1 MRGDRSHECQ
11 VRYNSAT
18 GQREDRTALSLI
30 PLERAGMIE
39 YESQPVNPVRYYS
52 VKISEKGIAF
62 PDEYDALQK
71 ELS

>member
-1 MRGDRSHECQ
+1 
-11 VRYNSAT
+11 
-18 GQREDRTALSLI
+18 
-30 PLERAGMIE
+30 MIE